1 MMSPAADSADRFSA
15 PNGSAAPPLPRE
27 RLSTVMDGE
36 ADDAAVDALCRAWRD
51 DADVRATWHAY
62 HLVGDVMRSQELA
75 RSPGNDAEF
84 LQRLRDRLAD
94 EPVVLAPQPVSRPVP
109 APRALALRRWMAPG
123 AIAAGFVAV
132 AGVLVVS
139 RMAAPGQPDGASG
152 APVLAAPQPAL
163 DAVRRAS
170 VGAGAAALGGATA
183 ASSAALPMIRDP
195 EIDRYFRA
203 HREMQGWAGA
213 AVPGGGTRPAEAAV
227 PAR

>member
-1 MMSPAADSADRFSA
+1 MMSPAADSADRSSA
-15 PNGSAAPPLPRE
+15 SNGSAAPPLPQE
-27 RLSTVMDGE
+27 RLSAVMDGE
-36 ADDAAVDALCRAWRD
+36 ADDAAVNAVCRAWRD
-51 DADVRATWHAY
+51 DADLRATWHSY
-62 HLVGDVMRSQELA
+62 HLVGDVMRSQELSRQPA
-75 RSPGNDAEF
+75 HDAEF
-84 LQRLRDRLAD
+84 LQRLRARLAS
-94 EPVVLAPQPVSRPVP
+94 EPVVLAPQPVHRPGP
-109 APRALALRRWMAPG
+109 APRAAALRRWMTPG

-139 RMAAPGQPDGASG
+139 RMAAPGQPDSASG
-152 APVLAAPQPAL
+152 APVLASPQPAL

-170 VGAGAAALGGATA
+170 VGVGAAAPGGAA

-213 AVPGGGTRPAEAAV
+213 AVPGGGTRPAEVAM